1 MFKLGALL
9 RSACAFG
16 RGILVLGILLAFGV
30 AMRVVSVEK
39 KEAIASSALSS
50 VFYPLQALTSSVDG
64 YHSVL
69 AQNEVL
75 KEQNARLRLELDNA
89 REGLKELVRLRAL
102 VRFDNRWDYPIV
114 TSRVV
119 GKNPGRVVTT
129 LVVNRG
135 EVDGLKVDMPAF
147 SMNGV
152 VGRVSRVAAHHA
164 QIQVILDPSMKFSVM
179 DSRTR
184 TIGFAEPMDSHSLMV
199 TVPTHAGVRAG
210 DTLVTSG
217 LGGIF
222 PKGLGV
228 GYVKEVRKMD
238 LDVISLLV
246 VEPFQEVTELEEL
259 FVMEKE
265 PDWVVREL
273 AE

>member
-1 MFKLGALL
+1 
-9 RSACAFG
+9 
-16 RGILVLGILLAFGV
+16 
-30 AMRVVSVEK
+30 MRVVSLK
-39 KEAIASSALSS
+39 SKEAIASVALST
-50 VFYPLQALTSSVDG
+50 VFYPVQAVASSVKG
-64 YHSVL
+64 YGNL
-69 AQNEVL
+69 QTQNEIL

-102 VRFDNRWDYPIV
+102 VRFDNRWEYPIV

-119 GKNPGRVVTT
+119 GKNPGRVTTT

-135 EVDGLKVDMPAF
+135 SVDGLKPDMPAF
-147 SMNGV
+147 SMDGL
-152 VGRVSRVAAHHA
+152 VGRVGKVASHHA
-164 QIQVILDPSMKFSVM
+164 QIQLILDPNMKFSVI
-179 DSRTR
+179 DTRTR
-184 TIGFAEPMDSHSLMV
+184 TIGFAEPMDDHFLMV
-199 TVPTHAGVRAG
+199 TVPTHVGVKAG

-222 PKGLGV
+222 PKGLAVGV
-228 GYVKEVRKMD
+228 VSDVRKMD

-246 VEPFQEVTELEEL
+246 VKPFQEVTELEEL
-259 FVMEKE
+259 FVMEKD